1 MPGSPR
7 HFLSKVI
14 LDLFSYVI
22 LDIIKAHECPPLV
35 ILDGAKRRRGSSD
48 ECIRS
53 AFGIWNLLRKFIYV
67 RLGHAGVQA
76 PHHDTRLFVYCRRM
90 ENDSLNVNG
99 ADSVAVDS
107 AVATP
112 EIQMPSAEQL
122 GISIV
127 AGPQGGMPAVTVGD
141 TFEFPVTVS
150 WSVQGS
156 ALLVVPTGS
165 ANAKGLTQVG
175 MSQESARSVKD
186 GKEIA
191 SITFTYKIVA
201 GDTGDLHVP
210 AMRFEIP
217 TPMGQ
222 PLDLRSESVDVHVNE
237 PFNPLPFAVGFI
249 VAICVLLAGLWRVKR
264 RNAAREAVAAKNAAE
279 SALRAK
285 MLVLKQRVNTA
296 DSREW
301 LLELES
307 ICKEYVAAKVPE
319 LAEGPAAGEAS
330 AASAVNLD
338 ALVKD
343 GKLEGWEAIV
353 EEFAHARYGGGK
365 RDGFENKET
374 WKAAMNL
381 MGISEDE

>member
-1 MPGSPR
+1 M
-7 HFLSKVI
+7 H
-14 LDLFSYVI
+14 
-22 LDIIKAHECPPLV
+22 
-35 ILDGAKRRRGSSD
+35 
-48 ECIRS
+48 
-53 AFGIWNLLRKFIYV
+53 
-67 RLGHAGVQA
+67 LGHEQA
-76 PHHDTRLFVYCRRM
+76 SLLTTLGFLYIPWRM

-99 ADSVAVDS
+99 ADSAATDSVVA
-107 AVATP
+107 AP
-112 EIQMPSAEQL
+112 EIQMPTPEQL
-122 GISIV
+122 GITIK
-127 AGPQGGMPAVTVGD
+127 AGPEGGLSAVTVGD
-141 TFEFPVTVS
+141 TFDFPVTVS

-156 ALLVVPTGS
+156 ALLVVPTSS

-191 SITFTYKIVA
+191 SITFTYKIIA
-201 GDTGDLHVP
+201 ADTGDLNVP

-217 TPMGQ
+217 TQVGR
-222 PLDLRSESVDVHVNE
+222 PLDLRSESVPVRVDE
-237 PFNPLPFAVGFI
+237 PFNPLPFAVGLV
-249 VAICVLLAGLWRVKR
+249 VAICVLLAGLWRVR
-264 RNAAREAVAAKNAAE
+264 RRAAREAVAAKNAAE

-307 ICKEYVAAKVPE
+307 ICKEYVAAKFPE

-343 GKLEGWEAIV
+343 GKLEGWETLV

-374 WKAAMNL
+374 WKAAMKL
-381 MGISEDE
+381 MGISEED

>member
-1 MPGSPR
+1 MLVCKHPITTLG
-7 HFLSKVI
+7 FL
-14 LDLFSYVI
+14 YM
-22 LDIIKAHECPPLV
+22 E
-35 ILDGAKRRRGSSD
+35 
-48 ECIRS
+48 S
-53 AFGIWNLLRKFIYV
+53 AAQIHNW
-67 RLGHAGVQA
+67 RLGYEQA
-76 PHHDTRLFVYCRRM
+76 SLLTTLGFLYITPRM
-90 ENDSLNVNG
+90 ENDSLNVND
-99 ADSVAVDS
+99 ADSVATDS
-107 AVATP
+107 AVAAP
-112 EIQMPSAEQL
+112 EIQMPSPEQL

-150 WSVQGS
+150 WSEQGS

-217 TPMGQ
+217 TQMGQ
-222 PLDLRSESVDVHVNE
+222 PLDLRSESVDVRVNE
-237 PFNPLPFAVGFI
+237 PFNPLPLAVGLI
-249 VAICVLLAGLWRVKR
+249 VAVCVLCAGLWRVKR

-279 SALRAK
+279 NALRTK
-285 MLVLKQRVNTA
+285 MLVLKQRVNSA

-307 ICKEYVAAKVPE
+307 ICKEYVANKFPG
-319 LAEGPAAGEAS
+319 LAEGLAAGNAS

-343 GKLEGWEAIV
+343 GKLEGWESLV

-374 WKAAMNL
+374 WKGAMKL
-381 MGISEDE
+381 MGISEDEE

>member
-1 MPGSPR
+1 
-7 HFLSKVI
+7 
-14 LDLFSYVI
+14 
-22 LDIIKAHECPPLV
+22 
-35 ILDGAKRRRGSSD
+35 
-48 ECIRS
+48 
-53 AFGIWNLLRKFIYV
+53 
-67 RLGHAGVQA
+67 
-76 PHHDTRLFVYCRRM
+76 M
-90 ENDSLNVNG
+90 ENDSLNM
-99 ADSVAVDS
+99 DVAQDTAVAGVQDS
-107 AVATP
+107 AASAMPDSAPDSTISMPTP
-112 EIQMPSAEQL
+112 EQL
-122 GISIV
+122 GISIT
-127 AGPQGGMPAVTVGD
+127 AGPEGGMHAVTVGD
-141 TFEFPVTVS
+141 TFEFPVMVS

-217 TPMGQ
+217 TQMGQ
-222 PLDLRSESVDVHVNE
+222 PLDLRSESVDVRVNE
-237 PFNPLPFAVGFI
+237 PFNPLPLAVGLI
-249 VAICVLLAGLWRVKR
+249 VAVCVLCAGLWRVKR
-264 RNAAREAVAAKNAAE
+264 RNAAREAAAAKNAAE
-279 SALRAK
+279 NALRTK
-285 MLVLKQRVNTA
+285 MLVLKQRVNSA

-307 ICKEYVAAKVPE
+307 ICKEYVATKFPE
-319 LAEGPAAGEAS
+319 LAEGNASAAGNSAGKVPEPAEGLAAGNAS
-330 AASAVNLD
+330 ASAVNLD

-343 GKLEGWEAIV
+343 GKLEGWESLV

-374 WKAAMNL
+374 WKGAMKL
-381 MGISEDE
+381 MGISEDEE